1 MHVALNV
8 YIESDNKEN
17 IKVQKGFLKVKKTK
31 PVQFSQELA
40 HQTKIYFQI
49 YIKISQL
56 LKLLRFKLHRD

>member
-8 YIESDNKEN
+8 YIESDYKEN

-40 HQTKIYFQI
+40 HQ
-49 YIKISQL
+49 
-56 LKLLRFKLHRD
+56 LRFISKFI